1 VPDRAG
7 SRQAA
12 VRTAVIS
19 GAARG
24 FGAALCSTLLAD
36 GWTVYGIVRPGSPV
50 LDGAAACRLE
60 WDISLP
66 CPPEV
71 AAALARARIDVV
83 VNNAAVGSSQNSLFD
98 VDPDAVTAALNNNVA
113 GAVRV
118 TRACLGGLL
127 ASGERPHRPLVINMS
142 SRLGSAALQAS
153 GRFAG
158 FGTSYSYRL
167 SKAAL
172 NMLTLSL
179 HEEFGGQLDVWSV
192 HPGILKTDMGRTGA
206 AKDPVA
212 AARELLSEMTIQSSG
227 GPSARS
233 GQGPRFLDLG
243 SRRDLPW

>member
-1 VPDRAG
+1 MPDRPSPPVAL
-7 SRQAA
+7 
-12 VRTAVIS
+12 RTAVIS

-36 GWTVYGIVRPGSPV
+36 GWTVYGIVRPGSPD
-50 LDGAAACRLE
+50 LDGAAAHRLE
-60 WDISLP
+60 WDISMP

-71 AAALARARIDVV
+71 SAVLAGARVDVV
-83 VNNAAVGSSQNSLFD
+83 VNNAALGSSQNSLPD
-98 VDPDAVTAALNNNVA
+98 VDPDDLTAALNNNVA

-118 TRACLGGLL
+118 TQACLAGLL
-127 ASGERPHRPLVINMS
+127 EARERPHRPLVINMS
-142 SRLGSAALQAS
+142 SRMGSAALQAS

-192 HPGILKTDMGRTGA
+192 HPGRLRTGMGRAGA
-206 AKDPVA
+206 DKDPAA
-212 AARELLSEMTIQSSG
+212 AARELLSEMTSGISS
-227 GPSARS
+227 GPSAPPGGS
-233 GQGPRFLDLG
+233 PRFLELG
-243 SRRDLPW
+243 SGRDLPW